1 MSSRFLLAALSI
13 ACCLAAGTAGAE
25 TFVVVESSATD
36 VKVGAELADGASITV
51 PDGERVVLVGSSGQV
66 VALAGPFQGMPKSSG
81 SGTPQNRVLDAVASL
96 VATSGTTVGV
106 SRATGSG
113 WRAGATKTADDVFAI
128 DAGDGGD
135 TCLYDLSTARVTR
148 DPSAGRG
155 DTTITAMEGSAKAVV
170 AWTGPAAY
178 APWPKEVP
186 LADQASYL
194 IEQAGRDAAA
204 VATVH
209 LLREEPAMTGIQR
222 VVQLKESGCDAQARL
237 LLAIVARESR

>member
-1 MSSRFLLAALSI
+1 MSPKFLLAALSI
-13 ACCLAAGTAGAE
+13 ACCLVAGAAGAE

-36 VKVGAELADGASITV
+36 VTVGAELADGASITV
-51 PDGERVVLVGSSGQV
+51 PDGARVVLVGASGQV
-66 VALAGPFQGMPKSSG
+66 VALAGPFQGPPKSSG

-106 SRATGSG
+106 SRAAGSS
-113 WRAGATKTADDVFAI
+113 WRASATRTADDVFAI

-135 TCLYDLSTARVTR
+135 TCLYDLSAARVAR
-148 DPSAGRG
+148 DPSAGSG

-170 AWTGPAAY
+170 DWTAPAAY
-178 APWPKEVP
+178 APWPREVP

-204 VATVH
+204 VATIH
-209 LLREEPAMTGIQR
+209 LLHEDPAMTGIQR

-237 LLAIVARESR
+237 LLAIIARDSR